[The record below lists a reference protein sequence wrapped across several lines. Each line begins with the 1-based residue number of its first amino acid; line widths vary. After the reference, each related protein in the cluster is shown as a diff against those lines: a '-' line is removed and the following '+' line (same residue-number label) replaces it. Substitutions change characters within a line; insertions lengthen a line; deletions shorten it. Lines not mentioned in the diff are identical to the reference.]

1 MGTAAAKSWSLVPA
15 RRFLRT
21 CRRTL
26 RRSKL
31 ADSTGVEL
39 TGAAL
44 LTRALILRRLLRRH
58 VLADDEKCVGLLVP
72 PSVAG
77 VVANAAL
84 AIDRRVAVNL
94 NYTVSSPV
102 MNSCIAQAAIRH
114 VLTSRKV
121 MEKLNLQLDAELVYL
136 EDFKDRVTGADKL
149 VAAAET
155 WLLPV
160 VVLERIL
167 GLAKVG
173 PQDLLTVIFT
183 SGSTGEPKGVMLSGG
198 NVAADVE
205 AFNNVLRLD
214 GHDVLIGILPFF
226 HSFGYTVT
234 MWTVMMLDPK
244 GAYHVSPLEPRQVGA
259 LSRRQGGTILVATP
273 TFLRSYLRRCEPEDF
288 ATLEV
293 VVAGAEKLPGAL
305 ADAFEE
311 KFGVRPVEGYGATE
325 LSPAIACN
333 VPPSRTV
340 AGQELGSKDGTIGQP
355 FPGISVKTVDLET
368 GADLGVDK
376 AGMLWVKGP
385 VVMQGYLGQ
394 PEETA
399 EVIRDGWY
407 VTGDVAAIDAEGFIR
422 ITGRESRFS
431 KIGGEMVPHVRIE
444 ESLMQVLD
452 REGEELKLVVTAVP
466 DPRKGERLVVLH
478 TGIAEPP
485 EQVCRR
491 LGAAGLPPLWIPSPD
506 SFRQVEDLPL
516 LGSGKLDL
524 KRVKRL
530 AEEAFPAE
538 R

>member
-1 MGTAAAKSWSLVPA
+1 MAAAKSWSLVPA
-15 RRFLRT
+15 RCFLRT

-31 ADSTGVEL
+31 ADSTGADL

-44 LTRALILRRLLRRH
+44 LARTLILRRLLRRH
-58 VLADDEKCVGLLVP
+58 VLADDEKCVGLLLP
-72 PSVAG
+72 PSATA

-102 MNSCIAQAAIRH
+102 MNSCIAQAGIRH

-121 MEKLNLQLDAELVYL
+121 MEKLHLQLDAEPVYL
-136 EDFKDRVTGADKL
+136 EDFKDRVTAADKL
-149 VAAAET
+149 AAAAQT

-160 VVLERIL
+160 GVLERLL
-167 GLAKVG
+167 GLARVG

-205 AFNNVLRLD
+205 GFNSVLRLD
-214 GHDVLIGILPFF
+214 RHDVLIGILPFF

-234 MWTVMMLDPK
+234 MWTALTLDPK
-244 GAYHVSPLEPRQVGA
+244 AAYHFSPLESRQVGA
-259 LSRRQGGTILVATP
+259 LCRRQGGTILVATP
-273 TFLRSYLRRCEPEDF
+273 TFLRSYLRRCEREDF

-293 VVAGAEKLPGAL
+293 VVAGAEKLPGEL
-305 ADAFEE
+305 AEAFEQ

-333 VPPSRTV
+333 VPPSRAV
-340 AGQELGSKDGTIGQP
+340 VGQKQGLKEGTIGQP
-355 FPGISVKTVDLET
+355 FPGISVKTVDLES
-368 GADLGVDK
+368 GKDLGVDE

-394 PEETA
+394 PEKTA

-407 VTGDVAAIDAEGFIR
+407 VTGDVATIDTEGFIR
-422 ITGRESRFS
+422 ITGRQSRFS
-431 KIGGEMVPHVRIE
+431 KIGGEMVPHIRIE
-444 ESLMQVLD
+444 ETLMQVLHLKGD
-452 REGEELKLVVTAVP
+452 ELKLVVTAVP
-466 DPRKGERLVVLH
+466 DSKKGERLIVLH
-478 TGIAEPP
+478 TGMTEPP
-485 EQVCRR
+485 EQVCRL

-506 SFRQVEDLPL
+506 SFRRVEDLPL

-524 KRVKRL
+524 RRVKQM
-530 AEEAFPAE
+530 ADEAFTTE
-538 R
+538 K